1 MIVYE
6 PSDTPDRG
14 AKHLLAGI
22 PAPEST
28 SIEML
33 IDRLLATARDH
44 LEMDVSFVSR
54 IEGDAQ
60 TFEYLAGP
68 VDSFGLESG
77 AQAPKHELYC
87 ERMLDGRIPG
97 VVGDVRA
104 NDELKSLAVTD
115 AADIGAYVGVPISL
129 PGGEL
134 YGTLCCISHDR
145 QEGLG
150 PRDAKFLNALAQMMG
165 EHLAHRD
172 KVAATRAERVSRIQ
186 TALSDGVNIIF
197 QPIFDLATHSIVGF
211 EALSRFAGEPL
222 RPPNVWFAEA
232 AEVGLGVEL
241 ELAAARAAIEH
252 LDEVPA
258 DAYVSINFSPAALMS
273 PDFRAT
279 VAGAP
284 ATRIVIELT
293 EHTEV
298 VDYAPL
304 SEKLA
309 GLRREGYRLAIDDAG
324 AGFSSFAHIL
334 RLAPDVIKLDRDL
347 VAGIDLD
354 ASQRAFAAAL
364 VTFSGQMN
372 ARIVAEG
379 VENAEELSVL
389 HDLGIGGGQGFFLA
403 RPAPLCE
410 LLETMH
416 DNRLLTYEKD
426 AAA

>member
-14 AKHLLAGI
+14 AHAGG
-22 PAPEST
+22 AVHTST
-28 SIEML
+28 SVETL
-33 IDRLLATARDH
+33 IARLLTTAREQ
-44 LEMDVSFVSR
+44 LEMDASVVSR
-54 IEGDAQ
+54 IDGEMQ
-60 TFEYLAGP
+60 NFEHLDG
-68 VDSFGLESG
+68 SFRTFGLEVG
-77 AQAPKHELYC
+77 GQAPKSDFYC
-87 ERMLDGRIPG
+87 GRMIDGSIGRF
-97 VVGDVRA
+97 VADVRA
-104 NDELKSLAVTD
+104 HDDLKSLPLTE
-115 AADIGAYVGVPISL
+115 AADIGAYIGVPISL
-129 PGGEL
+129 PNGEL
-134 YGTLCCISHDR
+134 YGSLCCVSH
-145 QEGLG
+145 EAHESLG

-172 KVAATRAERVSRIQ
+172 ELAATRAERMARIEG
-186 TALSDGVNIIF
+186 ALRDGVNIIF

-211 EALSRFAGEPL
+211 EALSRFAGEPR

-334 RLAPDVIKLDRDL
+334 RLTPDVIKLDRDL

-416 DNRLLTYEKD
+416 DNRLLSYERD

>member
-6 PSDTPDRG
+6 PSDTPDSGAHGRG
-14 AKHLLAGI
+14 A
-22 PAPEST
+22 APTST
-28 SIEML
+28 SVETL
-33 IDRLLATARDH
+33 IARLLTTAREQ
-44 LEMDVSFVSR
+44 LEMDASVVSR
-54 IEGDAQ
+54 IDGDMQ
-60 TFEYLAGP
+60 TFEYLDG
-68 VDSFGLESG
+68 SFRTFGLEG
-77 AQAPKHELYC
+77 GGQAHTSDLYC
-87 ERMLDGRIPG
+87 QRMIDGSIGRF
-97 VVGDVRA
+97 VGDVRA
-104 NDELKSLAVTD
+104 HDDLTSLPLTE
-115 AADIGAYVGVPISL
+115 AADIGAYIGVPISL
-129 PGGEL
+129 PNGEL
-134 YGTLCCISHDR
+134 YGSLCCVSH
-145 QEGLG
+145 EAHETLG
-150 PRDAKFLNALAQMMG
+150 PRDAKFLSALAQMMG
-165 EHLAHRD
+165 EHLAHHD
-172 KVAATRAERVSRIQ
+172 EIAATRAERMTRIER
-186 TALSDGVNIIF
+186 ALRDGVTIVF
-197 QPIFDLATHSIVGF
+197 QPIFDLATHAIVGF
-211 EALSRFAGEPL
+211 EALSRFTGEPL

-232 AEVGLGVEL
+232 ADVGLGVEL
-241 ELAAARAAIEH
+241 ELAAARAAIDH

-258 DAYVSINFSPAALMS
+258 EAYVSINFSPAALMS
-273 PDFRAT
+273 PDFRAA
-279 VAGAP
+279 VVGAP
-284 ATRIVIELT
+284 AARIVIELT

-379 VENAEELSVL
+379 VENAEELAVL

-416 DNRLLTYEKD
+416 DNRLLTYERD
-426 AAA
+426 ATA